1 MTFPRFLQNMRDFT
15 RDQRVTQAIADHIE
29 SNGLQDDP
37 RHQEEFHL
45 FVGASVGPE
54 VEDRWAKM
62 DMCVSLLFSNRRQ
75 CSYGFT

>member
-1 MTFPRFLQNMRDFT
+1 MCLRTLYRDLT

-29 SNGLQDDP
+29 SNNLQDDP
-37 RHQEEFHL
+37 ATKKKFHL

-62 DMCVSLLFSNRRQ
+62 DMCVSLLFSKRRQ
-75 CSYGFT
+75 CL